1 MWLTRCARKL
11 DKGAFLLV
19 AVDGDR
25 AALLV
30 GVTNNLTDR
39 IKAGDLLKHVAAQ
52 VGGKGGGRPD
62 MAQGAAT
69 DISALPEAL
78 ESVYSWVET
87 NLS

>member
-1 MWLTRCARKL
+1 MADQVRSKI